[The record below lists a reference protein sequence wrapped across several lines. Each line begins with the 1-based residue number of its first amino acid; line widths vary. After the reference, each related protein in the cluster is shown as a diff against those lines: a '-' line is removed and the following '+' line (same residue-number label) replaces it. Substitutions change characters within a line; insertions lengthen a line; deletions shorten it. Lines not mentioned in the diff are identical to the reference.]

1 MPQFRYRAA
10 RPDGTVVEDSVDSD
24 SELAARSQLEGRGL
38 LIFSLRGSG
47 VAASLARAQWNFG
60 HLGRFSLREF
70 LVFNQEFLAL
80 VKAGLPV
87 LKTFDLLADR
97 VVHPGFQAALRSV
110 RTNIHAG
117 ASISEAMA
125 GFPSYFSELY
135 RASLRSG
142 EQTGNLVQVLQRHI
156 AYLKLVIGVREK
168 VVKAMAYPAFL
179 IVVGIAVVAFLLVYV
194 MPTFAEIYGQNR
206 TQLPGPTRMLLAAI
220 ESAQLWFP
228 WVLGGTVGLAAVVYQ
243 WAKSPGGRERLDR
256 FSLHMPI
263 LGDVLLKSQIIRLS
277 RTLATVLAG
286 GIPLTSALQITS
298 GATTNRMVSKAIS
311 RATDRVKEGLGLA
324 ASLKEEAFLP
334 KMTLEMIEV
343 GEATGS
349 LETMLEDVAE
359 FHEGELDLRLNQ
371 LTTWIEPVLLLVMG
385 VLVGGIVIIMYLPV
399 FQIAGAV

>member
-10 RPDGTVVEDSVDSD
+10 RPDGTVVEDSVDGD

-60 HLGRFSLREF
+60 HIGGLSLREF

-179 IVVGIAVVAFLLVYV
+179 VVVGIAVVAFLLVYV

-206 TQLPGPTRMLLAAI
+206 AQLFCRMLVLMQNQNMGNLAR
-220 ESAQLWFP
+220 
-228 WVLGGTVGLAAVVYQ
+228 VV
-243 WAKSPGGRERLDR
+243 R
-256 FSLHMPI
+256 
-263 LGDVLLKSQIIRLS
+263 
-277 RTLATVLAG
+277 
-286 GIPLTSALQITS
+286 
-298 GATTNRMVSKAIS
+298 
-311 RATDRVKEGLGLA
+311 
-324 ASLKEEAFLP
+324 
-334 KMTLEMIEV
+334 
-343 GEATGS
+343 EATCPQS
-349 LETMLEDVAE
+349 
-359 FHEGELDLRLNQ
+359 
-371 LTTWIEPVLLLVMG
+371 
-385 VLVGGIVIIMYLPV
+385 
-399 FQIAGAV
+399 